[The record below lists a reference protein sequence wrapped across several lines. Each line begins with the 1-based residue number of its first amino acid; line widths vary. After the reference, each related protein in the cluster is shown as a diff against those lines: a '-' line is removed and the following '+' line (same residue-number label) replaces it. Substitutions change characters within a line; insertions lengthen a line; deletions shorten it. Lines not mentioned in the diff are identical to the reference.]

1 MKAPG
6 RELVI
11 VLPEGKQHNMVTE
24 KQTLW
29 LHELLNNV
37 ETLENYIL
45 AVEVVNLHRGGL
57 TNNPIRLE
65 FALRKKVLGPFEF
78 ILHKN

>member
-1 MKAPG
+1 MKATG

-11 VLPEGKQHNMVTE
+11 LLPEGKHQNTITE

-37 ETLENYIL
+37 ETLENYVK
-45 AVEVVNLHRGGL
+45 AVEFVNLHRGGI
-57 TNNPIRLE
+57 THNPLRIEL
-65 FALRKKVLGPFEF
+65 ALQRKVLGSFQF
-78 ILHKN
+78 LLHKN

>member
-11 VLPEGKQHNMVTE
+11 LLPDGKQHHAVSDQ
-24 KQTLW
+24 QTLW

-57 TNNPIRLE
+57 TNNHLRVE
-65 FALRKKVLGPFEF
+65 FTLRKKVLGPFEF